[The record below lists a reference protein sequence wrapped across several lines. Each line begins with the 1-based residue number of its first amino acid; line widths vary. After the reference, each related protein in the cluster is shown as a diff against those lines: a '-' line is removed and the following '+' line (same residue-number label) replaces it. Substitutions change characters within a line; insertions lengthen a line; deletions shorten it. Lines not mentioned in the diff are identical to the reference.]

1 MIIKLLAVFCAMMS
15 VQMAVLCLWHFERNK
30 KVLTIVMVF
39 IFFIFTLIVIPMV
52 YGADS
57 VYVLS
62 GDALVTID
70 EQKVTVPAFAAE
82 LKIQSYFKCGEYD
95 GKSIYNVPCV
105 GNTCAKLRKSIYFI
119 SDKMPDPA
127 TTEIGKEIAIVTYE
141 VIEKDADGKDVK
153 VQKREK
159 FKKWK
164 DKGEPPTFKRIDPP
178 VIWQ

>member
-1 MIIKLLAVFCAMMS
+1 MNNMKRVVVFCL
-15 VQMAVLCLWHFERNK
+15 V
-30 KVLTIVMVF
+30 TF
-39 IFFIFTLIVIPMV
+39 ITLILLTYTAVHFGISRAH
-52 YGADS
+52 GADS

-62 GDALVTID
+62 GDALITVN

-82 LKIQSYFKCGEYD
+82 LKVESYFKCGIYD
-95 GKSIYNVPCV
+95 GKNIYNVPCV